1 MLATAHCTTGNSWFW
16 QETLPHPNRPFSK
29 LYLWHPLSKV
39 LIRSETRLMFLEWFN
54 PHQARADGKQEMSP
68 PKESNPL
75 SKLVKRVCTTPLREE
90 IDTRVR
96 AGARQSDP
104 RYSLSHSL
112 SLSLSLPLPLLN
124 QWFSLF
130 PHPPSR
136 EHNLLAIC
144 LCWKTVSPLPSP
156 LVDNETPSNI
166 ACTRYVHFKNY
177 TVYLFKINT
186 CNV

>member
-104 RYSLSHSL
+104 RYSLTHSL
-112 SLSLSLPLPLLN
+112 SLFRSLSLSWISDSVSSLTLPAENIIYWQFAYVGRPSAHCLPL
-124 QWFSLF
+124 
-130 PHPPSR
+130 
-136 EHNLLAIC
+136 
-144 LCWKTVSPLPSP
+144 
-156 LVDNETPSNI
+156 
-166 ACTRYVHFKNY
+166 
-177 TVYLFKINT
+177 
-186 CNV
+186 